1 MASPD
6 DQIRSLRAALEASP
20 DNVALLVHLADVLAS
35 YGRHREA
42 ETEYRAALRL
52 QPGDGD
58 IQLKLATCYYEAGQ
72 DSHAQVLVEALLK
85 RPETPPATR
94 VLRARLCLREG
105 DVQGAVHAYRAALD
119 EDPDLED
126 PALSERLGVSPAP
139 ADDEDEIVDGRVRA
153 RSHDEGGSGGAEV
166 ERPRGGFETVGGMEE
181 LKEEIALKIIKPM
194 AHPEL
199 FAAYGKTIGGGILL
213 YGPPG
218 CGKTHLAR
226 ATAGEVKASFLAVGI
241 SDVLDMWIGQ
251 SERNLSAIFEQARA
265 EAPSVLF
272 FDEVDA
278 LGAKR
283 NDMRQSAGRQ
293 LINQFLSELDG
304 YAQSNDGLLVLAA
317 TNAPWHMDSAFRRPG
332 RFDRIIFVPP
342 PDEVARAAI
351 LRLLLKDKPTQ
362 TVDYDHIAK
371 KTHEFSGA
379 DLKGLV
385 DRAVE
390 GKLQEALKT
399 GTPVP
404 LTTKDLLRARK
415 GIKPTTRDWFATA
428 RNHAMYANQGGLYD
442 DVLAWLER
450 K

>member
-1 MASPD
+1 
-6 DQIRSLRAALEASP
+6 
-20 DNVALLVHLADVLAS
+20 
-35 YGRHREA
+35 
-42 ETEYRAALRL
+42 
-52 QPGDGD
+52 
-58 IQLKLATCYYEAGQ
+58 
-72 DSHAQVLVEALLK
+72 
-85 RPETPPATR
+85 
-94 VLRARLCLREG
+94 
-105 DVQGAVHAYRAALD
+105 
-119 EDPDLED
+119 
-126 PALSERLGVSPAP
+126 
-139 ADDEDEIVDGRVRA
+139 
-153 RSHDEGGSGGAEV
+153 
-166 ERPRGGFETVGGMEE
+166 
-181 LKEEIALKIIKPM
+181 
-194 AHPEL
+194 
-199 FAAYGKTIGGGILL
+199 
-213 YGPPG
+213 
-218 CGKTHLAR
+218 
-226 ATAGEVKASFLAVGI
+226 
-241 SDVLDMWIGQ
+241 
-251 SERNLSAIFEQARA
+251 
-265 EAPSVLF
+265 
-272 FDEVDA
+272 
-278 LGAKR
+278 
-283 NDMRQSAGRQ
+283 MRQSAGRQ